1 MKLLKF
7 QAEWCGPC
15 KTQTSII
22 KNIEHKLN
30 LPIDVIDIDENLELA
45 RQYDVRA
52 VPTLVLINEEGE
64 IKRHTGVLREPEL
77 LKFIAP

>member
-7 QAEWCGPC
+7 QADWCGPC
-15 KTQTSII
+15 KMQTSVLNQI
-22 KNIEHKLN
+22 KEKINVPIE
-30 LPIDVIDIDENLELA
+30 VIDIDIQMDLA
-45 RQYDVRA
+45 REYDVRA

-77 LKFIAP
+77 LKFLGP

>member
-7 QAEWCGPC
+7 QADWCGPC
-15 KTQTSII
+15 KMQTSILNQI
-22 KNIEHKLN
+22 KEKINVPIE
-30 LPIDVIDIDENLELA
+30 VIDIDIQMDKA
-45 RQYDVRA
+45 REYDVRA

-77 LKFIAP
+77 LKFLGP